1 MTLPLMLKTKRL
13 LWIMI
18 LILSAGC
25 RSSSATASPTTPPQ
39 AVLTAAAET
48 ADARL
53 TELARPTETA
63 TPTPPP
69 IFDLPTVTPT
79 LPTLGTISP
88 TLLASPGAPTG
99 SPPPPS
105 TGGDLAEY
113 WADITVPDGTQFDPG
128 EKFTKVWRLRNSG
141 ATTWTPDYSL
151 AFFGGA
157 QMSAP
162 TAVSVGS
169 TVAPGSTVDIS
180 VDMVAPLSPGTYRG
194 FWKMRNAAGEFF
206 DYAVFVEIQVIGGTP
221 GATTTPGQ
229 AGNGRVTDVRMAVD
243 DASPD
248 ECPYTFTFT
257 GTITLSAPATV
268 TYRLEAGSDTP
279 GFTFNL
285 PSEQTGSFGSGTHT
299 LSFFLTISS
308 SVDGWAQLHVL
319 APNDVTSNQATF
331 SLRCS
336 P

>member
-1 MTLPLMLKTKRL
+1 MLRTERFFLFMLAILM
-13 LWIMI
+13 
-18 LILSAGC
+18 AGC
-25 RSSSATASPTTPPQ
+25 RSSSTTASPTTPPQ
-39 AVLTAAAET
+39 AVLTAAAQT

-53 TELARPTETA
+53 TELARPTETS

-79 LPTLGTISP
+79 LPGFGTP
-88 TLLASPGAPTG
+88 TLPATSAVQTS

-105 TGGDLAEY
+105 TSGDLAEY
-113 WADITVPDGTQFDPG
+113 WADITVPDGTQFGPG

-162 TAVSVGS
+162 SAVAIGS
-169 TVAPGSTVDIS
+169 TVAPGSTIDIS
-180 VDMVAPLSPGTYRG
+180 VEMIAPDSPGTYRG
-194 FWKMRNAAGEFF
+194 FWKMRNSAGEFF
-206 DYAVFVEIQVIGGTP
+206 DYAVFVEIQVVGGTP
-221 GATTTPGQ
+221 GATTPPGQ
-229 AGNGRVTDVRMAVD
+229 TGQGRVTDVGMAVD

-285 PSEQTGSFGSGTHT
+285 PPEQTASFGSGIHS

-308 SVDGWAQLHVL
+308 TVDGWAQLHVL
-319 APNDVTSNQATF
+319 APNDITSNQATF

>member
-1 MTLPLMLKTKRL
+1 MLKIERL
-13 LWIMI
+13 IWFVMGI
-18 LILSAGC
+18 LIAGC
-25 RSSSATASPTTPPQ
+25 RSSSVTASPTTPPQ
-39 AVLTAAAET
+39 AVLTAAAQT

-53 TELARPTETA
+53 TELARPTDTP

-69 IFDLPTVTPT
+69 IFNLPTVTPT
-79 LPTLGTISP
+79 IPGFEMTTPTLP
-88 TLLASPGAPTG
+88 ASPGAPTG

-105 TGGDLAEY
+105 IGGDLAEY

-128 EKFTKVWRLRNSG
+128 ERFTKVWRLRNSG
-141 ATTWTPDYSL
+141 TTTWTPDYSL

-162 TAVSVGS
+162 SAVVLGS
-169 TVAPGSTVDIS
+169 TITPGSTVDIS
-180 VDMVAPLSPGTYRG
+180 VDMMAPESPGTYRG

-206 DYAVFVEIQVIGGTP
+206 DYAVFVEIQVVGGTP
-221 GATTTPGQ
+221 GATTPPGQ
-229 AGNGRVTDVRMAVD
+229 TGDGRVTDVSITVD

-248 ECPYTFTFT
+248 ECPYTFNFT
-257 GTITLSAPATV
+257 ATITLSAPATV

-285 PSEQTGSFGSGTHT
+285 PPEQTGAFGSGTHS

-308 SVDGWAQLHVL
+308 TVDGWAQLHIL
-319 APNDVTSNQATF
+319 APNDVTSNQVSF
-331 SLRCS
+331 SLRCT

>member
-1 MTLPLMLKTKRL
+1 MTISLMSNTKRS
-13 LWIMI
+13 LWLVIPI
-18 LILSAGC
+18 LMVAC
-25 RSSSATASPTTPPQ
+25 RPSTATASPTPPPQ
-39 AVLTAAAET
+39 AVLTAAAQT

-63 TPTPPP
+63 TSTPPP

-79 LPTLGTISP
+79 QPGLGTTSP
-88 TLLASPGAPTG
+88 TLPATPGAPAG

-105 TGGDLAEY
+105 ASGDLAEY

-128 EKFTKVWRLRNSG
+128 EQFTKVWRLRNSG

-162 TAVSVGS
+162 AAVSIGA
-169 TVAPGSTVDIS
+169 TVAPGGTIDIS
-180 VDMVAPLSPGTYRG
+180 VDMVAPLSPGIYRG

-206 DYAVFVEIQVIGGTP
+206 NYAVFVEIQVVGGTP
-221 GATTTPGQ
+221 GATIPPGQ
-229 AGNGRVTDVRMAVD
+229 TGDGRVTDVRMAVD
-243 DASPD
+243 DAAPD
-248 ECPYTFTFT
+248 ECPYTFTFS
-257 GTITLSAPATV
+257 GTITLNAPATV

-285 PSEQTGSFGSGTHT
+285 PPEQTGSFGSGTHT

-308 SVDGWAQLHVL
+308 SVDGWAQLHIL
-319 APNDVTSNQATF
+319 APNDVISNQATF